1 MTATPDGAPERIGRM
16 LGHMVARGRSAA
28 RRAGEPESREKLAAA
43 AKAAEA
49 VARKKWAER
58 GPDVAEVAA
67 HRAVDR
73 MLWALRIRSGFL
85 AAALEPFA
93 QQARDAAGRHARRL
107 AETKPEDATAGDG
120 DAPTPP
126 APPKGPV

>member
-1 MTATPDGAPERIGRM
+1 M
-16 LGHMVARGRSAA
+16 
-28 RRAGEPESREKLAAA
+28 EKMAAA
-43 AKAAEA
+43 AKAAEV

-73 MLWALRIRSGFL
+73 VLWVLRIRSGLL

-107 AETKPEDATAGDG
+107 AETKPEDAPAGDAA
-120 DAPTPP
+120 APPP
-126 APPKGPV
+126 APKGPAPPQG